1 MKSKKILLIFGT
13 RPEAIKMAPLYHE
26 LKKEANE
33 LQVFACVTAQ
43 HREMLDQVLNL
54 FKITP
59 DIDLNLMKSGQDL
72 SILTSSILLKLKEV
86 FDEIKPDLILV
97 HGDTTTSMSAALAAF
112 YAGIKVGHVEAGLRT
127 HNMLSPF
134 PEEFN
139 RVVTSKIASIHFSPT
154 ETAKKNLVKEG
165 IAKDVVYVTGNT
177 VIDALK
183 WTSEQL
189 EFELERK
196 LRVVKELSEEVSF
209 EIEKKNFILITGHRR
224 ENYGDGFVNI
234 TNAIYELANKYKK
247 MMFVYPVHLN
257 PKARVS
263 AYEKLQ
269 NIENIF
275 LINPLEYESF
285 IYLLKNCFL
294 VLTDSGGIQE
304 EAPSFGKPVL
314 LMRDSTERPEAV
326 DAGTV
331 SIIGSNQDRIVNA
344 VSELIDNNEA
354 YKKMSLSINPYGSGK
369 SSQKIVRLIKEYLK

>member
-1 MKSKKILLIFGT
+1 
-13 RPEAIKMAPLYHE
+13 
-26 LKKEANE
+26 
-33 LQVFACVTAQ
+33 
-43 HREMLDQVLNL
+43 
-54 FKITP
+54 
-59 DIDLNLMKSGQDL
+59 
-72 SILTSSILLKLKEV
+72 
-86 FDEIKPDLILV
+86 
-97 HGDTTTSMSAALAAF
+97 MSAALAAF

-189 EFELERK
+189 EFEVERK
-196 LRVVKELSEEVSF
+196 LRVVKELSKELSF
-209 EIEKKNFILITGHRR
+209 EIEKTKFILITGHRR
-224 ENYGDGFVNI
+224 ENYGDGFINI
-234 TNAIYELANKYKK
+234 TNAIYELAEKYKK
-247 MMFVYPVHLN
+247 IMFVYPVHLN
-257 PKARVS
+257 PKARIS
-263 AYEKLQ
+263 AFEKLQ
-269 NIENIF
+269 NIENIY

-314 LMRDSTERPEAV
+314 LMRESTERPEAV
-326 DAGTV
+326 EAGTV
-331 SIIGSNQDRIVNA
+331 SIIGSNQERIVNA
-344 VSELIDNNEA
+344 VSELINNNDL
-354 YKKMSLSINPYGSGK
+354 YDKMSLSINPYGDGK
-369 SSQKIVRLIKEYLK
+369 ASRNIAKLIEEYLK